1 MGGGGTVSVLLFE
14 KCVVGTYY
22 FNSYYYLYI
31 YFVLLSMLI
40 CFKNCLARE
49 GLGWGGGS
57 NKKKKKELKNLSVRL
72 VSDKGN
78 LEHGA
83 EFLFSFSVSESS
95 PLVRCD

>member
-1 MGGGGTVSVLLFE
+1 
-14 KCVVGTYY
+14 
-22 FNSYYYLYI
+22 
-31 YFVLLSMLI
+31 MLI

-57 NKKKKKELKNLSVRL
+57 NKKKEKKNLSVRL

-83 EFLFSFSVSESS
+83 EFLFSFSVGS
-95 PLVRCD
+95 L